1 MKTILL
7 TVLLMTSALFASAQI
22 PPAFGPK
29 EKLTYEI
36 YYAFVTGAK
45 MSLETRAITYE
56 GKQIMHV
63 KAFGKTVGLVDK
75 IYKISEDYQSW
86 MDPNNKCL
94 PYKSLEDVHEGSSYN
109 RKITVTF
116 DHENNTINSTK
127 SGEHKVKANCYDIVS
142 AAYYLRTMDLSKLY
156 KGQVIS
162 VNTWFGNEEWPLQVK
177 YVETETLK
185 MGKLGKIKC
194 YKFVPVVEV
203 SGVFTDKDALKL
215 WISADDNKIPIR
227 AQMSLL
233 VGSAKVDLIS
243 YENLANPTGFVK

>member
-7 TVLLMTSALFASAQI
+7 TILLMTSALFSTAQNA
-22 PPAFGPK
+22 AFGPK

-45 MSLETRAITYE
+45 MSLETRQINYN
-56 GKQIMHV
+56 GKQILHV

-86 MDPNNKCL
+86 MDLDNKCL

-116 DHENNTINSTK
+116 DHETNTINSTK
-127 SGEHKVKANCYDIVS
+127 SGEHKVKPNCYDIVS

-177 YVETETLK
+177 YVDTETLK
-185 MGKLGKIKC
+185 IGKLGKIKC

-243 YENLANPTGFVK
+243 YENLAYPSGFVK

>member
-7 TVLLMTSALFASAQI
+7 TILLMTSALFSTAQNA
-22 PPAFGPK
+22 AFGPK
-29 EKLTYEI
+29 EKLTFEI

-45 MSLETRAITYE
+45 MSLETRALTYN
-56 GKQIMHV
+56 GKQILHV

-86 MDPNNKCL
+86 FDPENKCL

-109 RKITVTF
+109 RKITVEF
-116 DHENNTINSTK
+116 DHQNNAINSTK
-127 SGEHKVKANCYDIVS
+127 SGAHTVKPNCYDIVS

-156 KGQVIS
+156 KGQIIS
-162 VNTWFGNEEWPLQVK
+162 VNTWFGEEEWPLQVK
-177 YVETETLK
+177 YVDTETLK

-215 WISADDNKIPIR
+215 WISADDNKIPVR